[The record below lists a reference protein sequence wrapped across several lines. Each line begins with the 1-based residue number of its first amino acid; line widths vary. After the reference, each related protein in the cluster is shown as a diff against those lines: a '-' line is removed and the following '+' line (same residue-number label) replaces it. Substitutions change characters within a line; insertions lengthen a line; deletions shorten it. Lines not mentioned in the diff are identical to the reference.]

1 VAVRVACLV
10 GRTLIGGRTRR
21 AKEARLMADV
31 EVWLSEVGLA
41 LGVPVEEVLPEA
53 VRLEMLGLTG
63 EIAHNV
69 VRLAVPLTSY
79 LMGVAVGRGASPQ
92 EALRLVAELVPES
105 PSAE

>member
-1 VAVRVACLV
+1 
-10 GRTLIGGRTRR
+10 
-21 AKEARLMADV
+21 MADL

-41 LGVPVEEVLPEA
+41 LGVPVEEVMPES

-69 VRLAVPLTSY
+69 VRLAVPLTSF

-92 EALRLVAELVPES
+92 EALRMVAELLPGPASDEQ
-105 PSAE
+105 